1 MKTMEKGQVVL
12 SAAGR
17 DSGRLFLVLSVDGG
31 FALIADGK
39 VRKLEAPKRKRLG
52 HLKPVGPVLDIT
64 ALTTNR
70 QIRRALRAVG
80 MDLTLPPI

>member
-17 DSGRLFLVLSVDGG
+17 DAGRLFLVLSVDGG
-31 FALIADGK
+31 FALIADGR
-39 VRKLEAPKRKRLG
+39 VRKLEAPKRKRLR

-70 QIRRALRAVG
+70 QIRRALKGAAT
-80 MDLTLPPI
+80 DLALPPI